1 MDVYPL
7 FKTLKLLSANYV
19 KVIGWKSVA
28 ISIEE
33 IKQGDI
39 AVASEVKHSDKYNL
53 SLKFNNSTLEHKNVY
68 F

>member
-28 ISIEE
+28 ISTEE

-53 SLKFNNSTLEHKNVY
+53 SLKFNNSALEHKNVY